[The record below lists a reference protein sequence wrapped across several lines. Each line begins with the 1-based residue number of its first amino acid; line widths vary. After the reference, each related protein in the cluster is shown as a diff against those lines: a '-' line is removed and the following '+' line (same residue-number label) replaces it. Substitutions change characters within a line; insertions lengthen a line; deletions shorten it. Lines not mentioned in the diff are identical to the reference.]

1 MTELNASSLSPK
13 HWVIIPAAGVG
24 ARMAA
29 DRPKQYLSIHN
40 KTILEHTLALFT
52 SDLRFSNVLLGLA
65 QNDQYWQMLNCPQ
78 RDNVTIFPGGS
89 ERFNTVL
96 NGLYCIDSLATDH
109 DWVWVHDAARPCLSQ
124 ADIESLFSQ
133 LAQPDAKGA
142 LLASPVNDTIKREDG
157 AGLSCETVDR
167 TGLWRALTPQ
177 VFKYSDLKS
186 AIEQGIRD
194 EVTLTDEA
202 SAMEHSGIFP
212 RLVES
217 RGNNIKITRPG
228 DLETAMSFVSV
239 SSGLMPRIGSGY
251 DVHAFDEGDSVILG
265 GVRIAHTHKL
275 KAHSDGDVLLH
286 ALMDALLGAL
296 ALGDIGKHFPDTD
309 SKWEG
314 ADSRALLKAVMLM
327 LAEQGYRLGNA
338 DITVIAEHPK
348 LAAHIS
354 DIQASIALDLG
365 VPTNQISVK
374 ATTSEK
380 LGFTG
385 RSEGIACQ
393 ASVMLFPVSVS

>member
-1 MTELNASSLSPK
+1 M
-13 HWVIIPAAGVG
+13 
-24 ARMAA
+24 
-29 DRPKQYLSIHN
+29 
-40 KTILEHTLALFT
+40 
-52 SDLRFSNVLLGLA
+52 
-65 QNDQYWQMLNCPQ
+65 
-78 RDNVTIFPGGS
+78 
-89 ERFNTVL
+89 
-96 NGLYCIDSLATDH
+96 
-109 DWVWVHDAARPCLSQ
+109 
-124 ADIESLFSQ
+124 
-133 LAQPDAKGA
+133 
-142 LLASPVNDTIKREDG
+142 NDTIKREDG

>member
-1 MTELNASSLSPK
+1 
-13 HWVIIPAAGVG
+13 
-24 ARMAA
+24 MAA